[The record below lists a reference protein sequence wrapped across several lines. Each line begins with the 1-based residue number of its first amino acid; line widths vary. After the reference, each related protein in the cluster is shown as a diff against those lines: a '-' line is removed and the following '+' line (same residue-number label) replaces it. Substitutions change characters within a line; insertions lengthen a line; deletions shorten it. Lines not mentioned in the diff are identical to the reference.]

1 MVSYFDGG
9 RDSVRLGVSW
19 IGVLTLMIV
28 LYKTFPVEYID
39 LITTN
44 LQQAHLLDVE
54 ALIWVE
60 SRFQDNALSKAG
72 AYGLMQLMPET
83 ARWLKD
89 RYGMSGNWMESEKN
103 LLLGILYFEELI
115 QRYQG
120 NVLAAVEAYNVGP
133 AAYDA
138 GKRNAVHRYK
148 YFLVRF
154 VYQLLYEI
162 VGQWG

>member
-1 MVSYFDGG
+1 M
-9 RDSVRLGVSW
+9 RLGVFW
-19 IGVLTLMIV
+19 TGVLALMIV
-28 LYKTFPVEYID
+28 LYKAFPVEYVD
-39 LITTN
+39 VITTN
-44 LQQAHLLDVE
+44 IRQAHLLDVE

-60 SRFQDNALSKAG
+60 SRFQDNVLSRAG

-89 RYGMSGNWMESEKN
+89 RYGVSGDWMESEKN

-133 AAYDA
+133 VAYDA

-148 YFLVRF
+148 YSLVRF
-154 VYQLLYEI
+154 VYQILYEI